1 MQKLKSINWSGF
13 LNIIKCCM
21 IGILITLIGLIV
33 FAVILKFADL
43 SSNLIGYI
51 NDVIKAVS
59 IFVMILCIKKTNG
72 DKLIVKSFFAGL
84 LYAILSLI
92 VFAILNKGFSFNMTI
107 LYDILFALIVSI
119 IASIIINLLYKKNL

>member
-43 SSNLIGYI
+43 SSNSIGYI

-72 DKLIVKSFFAGL
+72 DKLIVKSFFSGL

-92 VFAILNKGFSFNMTI
+92 VFAILNKGFSFNLTI

-119 IASIIINLLYKKNL
+119 IASIIINLLHKKNL